1 MALAEVVQVVAG
13 QVEDGRGNIFFT
25 TIIFYIMKPFQE
37 KVIEVVKAIP
47 KGSVLTYKEV
57 AKHAGNASASRA
69 VGGIMAKNQDKNVP
83 CHRVV
88 RSDGSIGWYNS
99 LQGRS
104 KLRIL
109 IGEGVEF
116 NKNGKVLLN

>member
-1 MALAEVVQVVAG
+1 
-13 QVEDGRGNIFFT
+13 
-25 TIIFYIMKPFQE
+25 MKPFQE

-57 AKHAGNASASRA
+57 AKHAGNALASRA